1 MELKH
6 KKETQPSYAEFLK
19 RQGMIKCTNCL
30 QDTSKGNY
38 CEQCG
43 RKQISAEDILAAI
56 NAREETI
63 KKHRSDLRLK

>member
-1 MELKH
+1 MELNH

-30 QDTSKGNY
+30 QYTSKGNY

-43 RKQISAEDILAAI
+43 KIADALGVSLD
-56 NAREETI
+56 
-63 KKHRSDLRLK
+63 DLRGGTGDGTDS

>member
-1 MELKH
+1 MELNQ

-30 QDTSKGNY
+30 QYTSKGNY

-43 RKQISAEDILAAI
+43 CRLTAD
-56 NAREETI
+56 
-63 KKHRSDLRLK
+63 DLRGGTKDANHGW

>member
-1 MELKH
+1 MELNH

-30 QDTSKGNY
+30 QYTSKGNY

-43 RKQISAEDILAAI
+43 CRLTTI
-56 NAREETI
+56 NQADALGV
-63 KKHRSDLRLK
+63 SLDDLRGGTEDGTDS